1 MMTVIEV
8 STICWQG
15 TEMMYYKG
23 VVRKSAI
30 DSPSRQALIL

>member
-23 VVRKSAI
+23 VVRKSAV
-30 DSPSRQALIL
+30 DHHNRQALIL